1 MSNPLIPHS
10 RPCFGP
16 EEAAAAAEAVRSG
29 WVKGGPR
36 RGQLE
41 QRIGADQGF
50 AHVLATTSCTQALH
64 VALRARFPDGGMRV
78 AFPSYVCRSVW
89 DAVRLAGGEPVLVD
103 CDPVHFGP
111 VLAQVESARPD
122 AVIVPQLF
130 GARAPVEPFLGRG
143 WFVIEDAAQRLAP
156 GERGPVAPELARTF
170 SFEATKVITCG
181 EGGAVAFHDSALA
194 ERALFLRDGGYQS
207 PETAL
212 WLPFSDLQA
221 AVALVQWSRLP
232 EMQERRRAHVE
243 RLLSVIP
250 AGAVHPCLH
259 APGHTRFRLLLRAR
273 DPAAFI
279 AAAAERGV
287 AVRRPVAPMPLHRLF
302 NVPGDL
308 AGAQDQ
314 FDHNLS
320 VPCHAS
326 LTADELNRVAA
337 CLAGLTEFLA

>member
-1 MSNPLIPHS
+1 MSIPLIPHS

-16 EEAAAAAEAVRSG
+16 EEAAAAADAVRSG

-36 RGQLE
+36 RDELE
-41 QRIGADQGF
+41 RCIGEDQGF

-64 VALRARFPDGGMRV
+64 LALRARFPDGGMRV

-89 DAVRLAGGEPVLVD
+89 DAVLLAGGAPVLVD

-111 VLAQVESARPD
+111 VLAQVEAARPD

-130 GARAPVEPFLGRG
+130 GTRAPVEPFLGRG
-143 WFVIEDAAQRLAP
+143 WFVIEDAAQRLQP

-181 EGGAVAFHDSALA
+181 EGGAVAFHDPALA
-194 ERALFLRDGGYQS
+194 VRAVFLRDGGYQS

-221 AVALVQWSRLP
+221 AVALVQWARLAG
-232 EMQERRRAHVE
+232 MTGRRRLHVD
-243 RLLSVIP
+243 RLLEVVP
-250 AGAVHPCLH
+250 ASAVHPCLH
-259 APGHTRFRLLLRAR
+259 APGQTRFRLLLRAR

-279 AAAAERGV
+279 AAAAARGV

-302 NVPGDL
+302 EAPGDF
-308 AGAQDQ
+308 AGAQAQ
-314 FDHNLS
+314 FDHNVS

-326 LTADELNRVAA
+326 LTADELDRVAA
-337 CLAGLTEFLA
+337 CLASLTEFLA